1 MCENCVMEKKY
12 GFVREGKVYAAAFL
26 TFPEREIGLV
36 KNTEEEALE
45 YFLDRFSKLK
55 EKVEQVFAK
64 IEESANKGSF
74 LMKLKHLKDTLVDQ
88 KAIGD
93 FESLYRS
100 IEHKELAINEEID
113 KNRTRNSEI
122 KSIILEELNVLVKDG
137 DPLQLNELKE
147 IQQRWVRVG
156 KAEENKEKELQDN
169 FESLINAFFENR
181 KLVYEQKNML
191 YKEREEQYRDL
202 IKKAQ
207 DLSTKK
213 APSKEELDKLHQKW
227 KDLGQ
232 LPHKLTEELWTAFQ
246 KATQEFYK
254 NAGKA
259 DSKSKNKSF
268 EKRKSELLSEFKQK
282 IEEYKGDVAQLLK
295 NTLKEWKSIK
305 GRVKELDD
313 EFYQLV
319 DYYFEKDFFNKVVK
333 SRVKNSDSEED
344 KRKLALKTLKDLIKR
359 DKEDL
364 NKIEDTIGSIHITSE
379 DRSNPFNSRIQLQ
392 KRKLRAKEKL
402 LSELNEK
409 VGNFI

>member
-12 GFVREGKVYAAAFL
+12 GFVREGKVYAIAFL

-55 EKVEQVFAK
+55 EKVEQVFTK

-93 FESLYRS
+93 FESLYLS

-169 FESLINAFFENR
+169 FEALINAFFENR

-207 DLSTKK
+207 DLSIKK

-227 KDLGQ
+227 KDLGK

-282 IEEYKGDVAQLLK
+282 VEEYKGDVAQLLK

-319 DYYFEKDFFNKVVK
+319 DYYFEKDFFNKIVK
-333 SRVKNSDSEED
+333 SRVKSSDSEED
-344 KRKLALKTLKDLIKR
+344 KRRLALKTLKDLIKR

-379 DRSNPFNSRIQLQ
+379 DRSNPFNNRIQLQ